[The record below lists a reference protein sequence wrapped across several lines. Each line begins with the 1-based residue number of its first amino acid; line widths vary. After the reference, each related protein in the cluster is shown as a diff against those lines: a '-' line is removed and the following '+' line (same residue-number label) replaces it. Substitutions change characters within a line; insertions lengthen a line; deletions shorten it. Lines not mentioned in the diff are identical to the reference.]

1 MTDIGAFPMT
11 GTLEPST
18 KIYIKEASPEKGR
31 GVFAKVPIK
40 KGEIIET
47 CPVIP
52 DHDWEAIEKTALKD
66 FYYNFGEEDVC
77 IALGFGSL
85 YNHSNDPNADIIRD
99 VKNLTLQHVAIRDIE
114 KDEEI
119 CFKYACGEFWKK
131 N

>member
-52 DHDWEAIEKTALKD
+52 DHDWEALEKTAL
-66 FYYNFGEEDVC
+66 
-77 IALGFGSL
+77 
-85 YNHSNDPNADIIRD
+85 
-99 VKNLTLQHVAIRDIE
+99 
-114 KDEEI
+114 
-119 CFKYACGEFWKK
+119 
-131 N
+131 